1 MDALPSEPGKA
12 RRELMWS
19 GGSLE
24 LYVADKRAMTEGDT
38 YGAGAVY
45 RVRVDLVE
53 KTPVDLGALP
63 ALRTGDFT
71 AESVVSVYS
80 FTVPAQRGRLLLN
93 AAAGTR
99 LTGLPPSPLSMA
111 TMLFD
116 PASKTSV
123 KLESPSSQQDVKA
136 SYDVNPQM
144 PATTL
149 APGLYWLFV
158 DTQSATA
165 SAARTDYDLS
175 VDFRGAP
182 ANDKCA
188 GAIDATPTGGTART
202 TTGDTTYASGDT
214 ALSDTNASSACYQ
227 ATLNFLPLVGVDVF
241 YSVVVPPRKRLS
253 ATVTPTGTWHPGLWI
268 STECSVAP
276 EFSCLAASAA
286 TTSTNPQTVAWTNVA
301 TTDKTVYLIVDS
313 GQDSG
318 AFSLATSF
326 TDGPAAPANDTCAGV
341 IALDLTSG
349 SASANGTTEGA
360 SDDEHPGATTRSAA
374 CQYTSAYYNG
384 ADVVYSAVVPAGKRL
399 SVTAFPSGQ
408 YNPALWIS
416 ETCANPEADVPR
428 GARRRRH
435 ARERRVDEHGHGRQ
449 ARRDPRRRAG
459 SGGRRVLAV
468 GEPGRAQGLSD
479 DRARPGGRLRQPD
492 QQRGQRLHLHL
503 RERLG
508 RVRVGGHLA
517 ADRRRRH
524 HGVRRAGGQDAV
536 AHDQVDDHHQ
546 RRARRQMGRLAD
558 DRLRNGGG
566 GRGGVRGAPGRRCR
580 GRTPAPP
587 PSGSICSWTWPRDR
601 LPRPDYNVLPSL
613 K

>member
-1 MDALPSEPGKA
+1 MRMVRRRRALGVLFGLAIVVPACGGGGGAKSPGTGGQGGVTIDGGAGSDGAIGQDADHTVTTWPDFPPGMCAPTRPAVLDSPGVVDPEDLCKRRFQPDAVPIALGEWGYGSMGIIVSSDLDAAWPDSDYFVLSSGVADGQVVRVTIETVSGDFVPYGHFSFNGGLGSGAMDALPGEPGKA

-38 YGAGAVY
+38 HGAGAVY
-45 RVRVDLVE
+45 RVRFDLVE

-111 TMLFD
+111 AMLFD
-116 PASKTSV
+116 PASKKSV
-123 KLESPSSQQDVKA
+123 KLESPSSQQDVKV

-158 DTQSATA
+158 DTQSAAA

-214 ALSDTNASSACYQ
+214 SLSDTNASSACYQ

-253 ATVTPTGTWHPGLWI
+253 ATLTPTGTWHPGL
-268 STECSVAP
+268 CD
-276 EFSCLAASAA
+276 
-286 TTSTNPQTVAWTNVA
+286 QH
-301 TTDKTVYLIVDS
+301 
-313 GQDSG
+313 
-318 AFSLATSF
+318 
-326 TDGPAAPANDTCAGV
+326 GV
-341 IALDLTSG
+341 
-349 SASANGTTEGA
+349 
-360 SDDEHPGATTRSAA
+360 
-374 CQYTSAYYNG
+374 Q
-384 ADVVYSAVVPAGKRL
+384 
-399 SVTAFPSGQ
+399 
-408 YNPALWIS
+408 
-416 ETCANPEADVPR
+416 R
-428 GARRRRH
+428 GARVLLSR
-435 ARERRVDEHGHGRQ
+435 RERRDDVHEPADGGLDERRDDRQ
-449 ARRDPRRRAG
+449 DRLSHRRLGTGLCARSRSRRRSRTDPRRPRT
-459 SGGRRVLAV
+459 
-468 GEPGRAQGLSD
+468 
-479 DRARPGGRLRQPD
+479 
-492 QQRGQRLHLHL
+492 
-503 RERLG
+503 
-508 RVRVGGHLA
+508 
-517 ADRRRRH
+517 
-524 HGVRRAGGQDAV
+524 
-536 AHDQVDDHHQ
+536 
-546 RRARRQMGRLAD
+546 
-558 DRLRNGGG
+558 
-566 GRGGVRGAPGRRCR
+566 
-580 GRTPAPP
+580 TPA
-587 PSGSICSWTWPRDR
+587 RA
-601 LPRPDYNVLPSL
+601 
-613 K
+613 